1 MKTILSK
8 ERIIHATG
16 FEVIAILLF
25 TPLMAWVLK
34 TEVATTGALTVMM
47 SLLAMLW
54 NMVYNGLIDRYR
66 TTERQH
72 WRFRVRLLH
81 GVAFEAGLV
90 VICLPLAVWML
101 DLTLLQA
108 FFMELAFF
116 VFILPY
122 TVLYNWGFDKAWRRW
137 QDSKE
142 PADPAALFSLRE

>member
-1 MKTILSK
+1 MKTILNK

-16 FEVIAILLF
+16 FELIAILLF
-25 TPLMAWVLK
+25 TPLMAWALNA
-34 TEVATTGALTVMM
+34 EVATTGALTVMM

-81 GVAFEAGLV
+81 GVAFEVGLV
-90 VICLPLAVWML
+90 VLCLPLAAWML

-108 FFMELAFF
+108 FFVELAFF

-122 TVLYNWGFDKAWRRW
+122 TVLYNWGFDKAWGRW
-137 QDSKE
+137 QSKTK
-142 PADPAALFSLRE
+142 PAAAVV